1 MKREI
6 PRNNQQRCHQRWQRI
21 KKEAK
26 TMATLADVYR
36 RLDQMGVEPEEIRI
50 PSSVFNYIIQIAED
64 ILAEEDDTD
73 DD

>member
-1 MKREI
+1 
-6 PRNNQQRCHQRWQRI
+6 
-21 KKEAK
+21 
-26 TMATLADVYR
+26 MATLADVYR